1 MKATERGSAQSSCAY
16 CGLLVSDLKAIPWW
30 RKGVNWI
37 CGIEEHPEIPELTEE
52 EKEELEKKQTSLDE
66 LPRNRMICNIN
77 AVILLTIAV
86 FFWTFFA

>member
-1 MKATERGSAQSSCAY
+1 MVSVSKA
-16 CGLLVSDLKAIPWW
+16 LPWW
-30 RKGVNWI
+30 RIGVNWI

-52 EKEELEKKQTSLDE
+52 EKEALEKQQTSLDE
-66 LPRNRMICNIN
+66 TPRNRILCNVN